1 MSKLV
6 DKERLAKLAA
16 ALDARAKAAV
26 KAEEERAIQAEEGL
40 QGAIDAINNAE
51 NGVLAQAKKYANDQ
65 DAAQKKVLDAEDQ
78 RIAGLVSSEE
88 ERAMGVEA
96 GLQEAIDAI
105 NNETTGILAEAK
117 KADGELETKLQG
129 NIDGV
134 AERVE
139 VLEGEMDDA
148 EGRLET
154 IEANIEAIF
163 GGEGVEIDLTQIGE
177 RIEAVESKAT
187 ALEGRADDLE
197 SAVGKAA
204 DGEEEATGLYLAV
217 ANAQAK
223 ADQGVADAATEKARA
238 EEQEAAIRG
247 EFANA
252 DATLKSELQ
261 AEIDADVKVEAD
273 RAKAEEAKIRGE
285 FAAADAALK
294 TELQAE
300 IDADVK
306 KLADRHDD
314 EMTAVENRVTALEG
328 KFDGESSVENQI
340 ADALEEAKQY
350 ADDQDAALHT
360 VISAEI
366 DADVK
371 VVADALADEKDV
383 NKEGSLAAQ
392 IKAEKDRMNAFMTDA
407 DVQDKAID
415 TLKEIQQYINEH
427 GEAAAE
433 MVANIE
439 AAQKAAD
446 DEKVRAEAAEA
457 ALSERIGEAA
467 AEGKE
472 ATGLVKEIADEKAR
486 AMKEE
491 ADIRDEFAAADQA
504 IVDAQKLVD
513 EVQDN
518 RIKALEDANKDGGA
532 MAEAVKAA
540 QDAADA
546 AQEAAD
552 NAQEAADNAQSEVDA
567 VELRVEALEAKH
579 AANGEVDQKIKAVQD
594 AVDVVE
600 GRMDTAESEIDE
612 LQAFKDDHSHAQIE
626 ADIEALEGNKV
637 DKEEGKS
644 LVLDTEI
651 AKIHE
656 HANKAELDKFEENDK
671 ANLDAVVEF
680 MNGHSHETMEQGIE
694 DNAAAIA
701 KEVNDRNAAIEAALE
716 DYSTSDE
723 VKAML
728 GAVVQSLSMELTDD
742 DKLRLTLGEGVDGI
756 TLNEI
761 ELDMVTDADID
772 AIIAGLDTPAAE

>member
-1 MSKLV
+1 MKRTEMRNPNTMNIDKMSSLEIVTVINNEDKLV
-6 DKERLAKLAA
+6 PLAVEKTLPEIAKTIDMVVDSFNKGGRLLF
-16 ALDARAKAAV
+16 
-26 KAEEERAIQAEEGL
+26 I
-40 QGAIDAINNAE
+40 GA
-51 NGVLAQAKKYANDQ
+51 GTSGRLG
-65 DAAQKKVLDAEDQ
+65 VLDASECPPTYGEPPEKVVGI
-78 RIAGLVSSEE
+78 IAGGMGAMFRASENAE
-88 ERAMGVEA
+88 DLGPNGIKDVNDNNICDKDTLIGISVA
-96 GLQEAIDAI
+96 GDA
-105 NNETTGILAEAK
+105 K
-117 KADGELETKLQG
+117 Y
-129 NIDGV
+129 V
-134 AERVE
+134 V
-139 VLEGEMDDA
+139 
-148 EGRLET
+148 
-154 IEANIEAIF
+154 
-163 GGEGVEIDLTQIGE
+163 
-177 RIEAVESKAT
+177 
-187 ALEGRADDLE
+187 
-197 SAVGKAA
+197 
-204 DGEEEATGLYLAV
+204 
-217 ANAQAK
+217 
-223 ADQGVADAATEKARA
+223 
-238 EEQEAAIRG
+238 
-247 EFANA
+247 
-252 DATLKSELQ
+252 
-261 AEIDADVKVEAD
+261 
-273 RAKAEEAKIRGE
+273 
-285 FAAADAALK
+285 
-294 TELQAE
+294 
-300 IDADVK
+300 
-306 KLADRHDD
+306 
-314 EMTAVENRVTALEG
+314 
-328 KFDGESSVENQI
+328 
-340 ADALEEAKQY
+340 DALEEAKQY

-772 AIIAGLDTPAAE
+772 TIIAGLDTPAAE